1 MDLMQIIVL
10 ALIQGLTEFLPIS
23 SSAHL
28 VLPSLLTDWPDQGL
42 AFDIALHAGSL
53 TAVVYYFR
61 GDLQQFLLSFWQW
74 FREGEADAYVRL
86 IGQVIIATIPIVI
99 MGLLLRDWIETHSR
113 ALFVMAATSI
123 GFAILMWI
131 ADSRVERPG
140 ISEFQLS
147 WRDALLIGCLQMLA
161 IIPGTSRSGI
171 TITAGLLLGMTREA
185 SARFAFLL
193 AIPTIAGAAT
203 LGSVAAYRTG
213 QSIPWSDVAVGFG
226 LSALVSYVAIHYFIK
241 LIERTGL
248 LPYVIYRLAMGAV
261 LIGFGMFMT

>member
-1 MDLMQIIVL
+1 MQVIVL

-28 VLPSLLTDWPDQGL
+28 VLPALLTDWPDQGL

-53 TAVVYYFR
+53 AAVLYYFR
-61 GDLQQFLLSFWQW
+61 GDLQQFVLSFWQW
-74 FREGEADAYVRL
+74 FREGEVDAYMRL
-86 IGQVIIATIPIVI
+86 IGQVVIATIPIVI
-99 MGLLLRDWIETHSR
+99 MGLLLRDWIEMHSR

-131 ADSRVERPG
+131 ADRRVERPG

-161 IIPGTSRSGI
+161 IVPGTSRSGI

-203 LGSVAAYRTG
+203 LGSIAAYQTG
-213 QSIPWSDVAVGFG
+213 LTIPWGDVAIGFG
-226 LSALVSYVAIHYFIK
+226 LSAVVSYLAIAYFIK
-241 LIERTGL
+241 LVERTGL

-261 LIGFGMFMT
+261 LIGFGVFLA